1 MNETEF
7 ATIISYLSDIL
18 RSVKICAWCY
28 HEDVTSGNII
38 LAYLQKAEEENSC
51 KYVLSRDEIMQ

>member
-28 HEDVTSGNII
+28 HEDVTSENI

-51 KYVLSRDEIMQ
+51 KYILSRDEIMQ